1 MSDDMSTQRFDAP
14 LTSSKPP
21 SGGPTPDDGKKKV
34 HALMVALIA
43 TSAVLLVVLIVVLV
57 FLFRGNGTP
66 SSAVTPTNSARPSA
80 TPSVTPSATP
90 GPTPSA
96 SARVPTAA
104 TTTAPNDG
112 NVHITGFSVTPTKV
126 DCSPGSAEL
135 QVNWSST
142 NGSIAYFGV
151 DTADA
156 ETGGMGWMLHPSG
169 TQRDFPGGYDPFLA
183 NCGSASTNYTI
194 TIVGNGSKQ
203 SRTVTVTKK

>member
-80 TPSVTPSATP
+80 
-90 GPTPSA
+90 
-96 SARVPTAA
+96 
-104 TTTAPNDG
+104 TAPNDG